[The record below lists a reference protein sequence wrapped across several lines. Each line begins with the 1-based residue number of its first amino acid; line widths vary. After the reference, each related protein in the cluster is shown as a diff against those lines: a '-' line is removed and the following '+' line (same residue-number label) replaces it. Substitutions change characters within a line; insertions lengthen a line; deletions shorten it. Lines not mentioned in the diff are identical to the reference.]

1 MYQIEFCKTTM
12 ETIKFKTNINCSGC
26 VAKVTPHLNE
36 AAGENNWNVDTANP
50 AKILSV
56 STDANESRIK
66 EAVEKAGF
74 RIEKV

>member
-1 MYQIEFCKTTM
+1 M

-26 VAKVTPHLNE
+26 IAKVTPHLNE

-56 STDANESRIK
+56 AGNASEYKIK

-74 RIEKV
+74 KIEKV